1 MNRRFASALA
11 GFIIVI
17 LVAGPQAARPELAEG
32 QAPAFGNPAAVS
44 ARDGA
49 MLAAPTSVQL
59 LVGRSTI
66 LDIGGTIARV
76 SLMPSA
82 RAAFICPSGTE
93 TLVIE
98 TTRAAMPGSCR

>member
-11 GFIIVI
+11 AFILVI
-17 LVAGPQAARPELAEG
+17 LVAGPQAQQ
-32 QAPAFGNPAAVS
+32 QAPAFGSAAAVT

-66 LDIGGTIARV
+66 LDIGSDDRARV
-76 SLMPSA
+76 ADRA
-82 RAAFICPSGTE
+82 RTSP
-93 TLVIE
+93 
-98 TTRAAMPGSCR
+98 TRWSRRRRSS